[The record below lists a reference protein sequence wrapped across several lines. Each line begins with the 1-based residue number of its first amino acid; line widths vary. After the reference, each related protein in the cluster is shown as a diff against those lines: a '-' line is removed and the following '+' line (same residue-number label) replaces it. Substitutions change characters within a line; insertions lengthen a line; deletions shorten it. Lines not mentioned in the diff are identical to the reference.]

1 MDKPRPCGCKGRRT
15 CLSCEADFGL
25 NHNDTDD
32 IKRDRSYV
40 FCPWCQKAWP
50 GWDMNSYRQHPN
62 HDGEPVDYPGI
73 FIKMDWLTEE
83 EEKKLVTGM
92 DEMPWDIS
100 QSGRRKQNFGPKCNF
115 KKRKMKLGDFNGFPS
130 FSKFVQ
136 DKFSDVPILEGYL
149 TIEQCSL
156 EYDPSKGAS
165 IDRHIDDCWVWGER
179 IVTVNLLSDSVLT
192 MTPYNG
198 EEWRYNLPLVS
209 TYEPVLAKNG
219 TVVNKQIKLLSRGD
233 TSFVDCLNPHD
244 NKEIFQDIRN
254 DIVVRIPMPRRSLLV
269 IFGPPRYDW
278 EHRVL
283 REDISERRLC
293 LAYREFTPPYLPG
306 GKQYDESEA
315 ILDAGSKFWD
325 HVKCTRKA
333 EISS

>member
-15 CLSCEADFGL
+15 CYTCEAEYGL
-25 NHNDTDD
+25 QHDDSND
-32 IKRDRSYV
+32 IQRDKSYV

-50 GWDMNSYRQHPN
+50 GWDMNLYRLHPN
-62 HDGEPVDYPGI
+62 HSGEPIDYPGI
-73 FIKMDWLTEE
+73 FIEMDWLSEE
-83 EEKKLVTGM
+83 EEKQLIVGM
-92 DEMPWDIS
+92 DEMPWDVS

-115 KKRKMKLGDFNGFPS
+115 KKKKMKLGDFNGFPL

-136 DKFSDVPILEGYL
+136 DKFRDVPLLKGYF

-156 EYDPSKGAS
+156 EYEASKGAS

-192 MTPYNG
+192 MTPYKG

-209 TYEPVLAKNG
+209 TYNRILNNQGE
-219 TVVNKQIKLLSRGD
+219 VVNHQIKTIVNAENPKTSCNLVGD
-233 TSFVDCLNPHD
+233 EFPRSIP
-244 NKEIFQDIRN
+244 K

-269 IFGPPRYDW
+269 IYGSPRYDW

-283 REDISERRLC
+283 REDIHGRRTC
-293 LAYREFTPPYLPG
+293 IAYREFTPPFLPG
-306 GKQYDESEA
+306 GLLYDESEVV
-315 ILDAGSKFWD
+315 LKVGNNFWD
-325 HVKCTRKA
+325 HKSDLESKLMCTDN
-333 EISS
+333 